1 VIVESESTERPP
13 RTGSSKRLCVGR
25 PRPVIASAGTT
36 GTKASTPRRPA
47 RCVPPRQP
55 RRRRPEYSGTPGRDA
70 SQRSGVNVP
79 RDQDSEWP
87 WIRRARGPRRGERCD
102 DHGGCRPRRPV
113 GWRWWLTGSRPRR
126 SYRTRLRAHVRRSPQ
141 RGLLVRSRL
150 GPEDRRR
157 GHIHASPAAAR
168 TGRGCA
174 RRRVGAWPAVRMMGL
189 SWRSRVAAAS
199 GRAGRCAALAWP
211 DEWLDHSAAEPSAQE
226 RRGPAAG

>member
-25 PRPVIASAGTT
+25 PRPVIASAGTM

-141 RGLLVRSRL
+141 RGPAGAEPTRSRRPAPWPHSRQPCRCSNRSRL
-150 GPEDRRR
+150 RAPAGWAGARRPDDGPFVAVPRR
-157 GHIHASPAAAR
+157 GGLR
-168 TGRGCA
+168 A
-174 RRRVGAWPAVRMMGL
+174 RRQVRGTC
-189 SWRSRVAAAS
+189 VA
-199 GRAGRCAALAWP
+199 R
-211 DEWLDHSAAEPSAQE
+211 
-226 RRGPAAG
+226 